1 MIHYYC
7 MSCKQQILYYTKLK
21 ERFRKQKNTCAI
33 CNAQC
38 EITTKSKNY
47 FMSVDL
53 KYQLKMMFDSV
64 EIKKEIFDFINKM
77 DNRNNDEIAIRDI
90 YDSELYKE
98 INSDTNMKYITYNL
112 STDGAPLTKSGKRG
126 FWLLQIILNCLPP
139 KSRFKYSLICGMLTC
154 TEEPNSDL
162 ANLYF
167 NNFKEQAALLYN
179 EGRKMPILFL
189 ANKMDLPDSLTTVK
203 LVSGLGLDK
212 IQNKPWHVRTTN
224 AITGEGLQAAIE
236 WFTDQIRDIH
246 INKR

>member
-139 KSRFKYSLICGMLTC
+139 KSR
-154 TEEPNSDL
+154 
-162 ANLYF
+162 
-167 NNFKEQAALLYN
+167 
-179 EGRKMPILFL
+179 KMPILFL